1 MNTKFTVETSNERE
15 TINTGERLGR
25 ILGKGDIVCLYGD
38 LGAGKTT
45 FVKGIAR
52 GLGIEE
58 REITSASF
66 VIIAEHYGRIPLYHI
81 DLYRVSGGDDVQDLG
96 LEEYLDG
103 EGVAVVE
110 WAERLTGWDCS
121 FRVDIKFLDDVR
133 REITISGSRERIEA
147 LECGFSGFKEE
158 L

>member
-1 MNTKFTVETSNERE
+1 MNKKFTVETSNERE
-15 TINTGERLGR
+15 TINTGERLGS
-25 ILGKGDIVCLYGD
+25 ILRKGDIVCLYGD

-58 REITSASF
+58 REVTSASF

-81 DLYRVSGGDDVQDLG
+81 DLYRVSGGDDVPDLG

-133 REITISGSRERIEA
+133 REITVSGSKERIED
-147 LECGFSGFKEE
+147 LE
-158 L
+158 